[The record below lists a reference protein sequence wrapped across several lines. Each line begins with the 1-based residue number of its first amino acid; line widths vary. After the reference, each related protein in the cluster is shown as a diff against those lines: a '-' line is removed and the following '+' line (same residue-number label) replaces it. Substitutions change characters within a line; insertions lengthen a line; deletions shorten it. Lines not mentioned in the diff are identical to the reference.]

1 MMKKGYVEGMMS
13 LYDIANCTLQYE
25 TSKPQKVWDD
35 FMKLIDRTEDPE
47 LFNQY
52 CNNLKFLLRLIK
64 YILSNKDEVLRF
76 AVISNLA
83 KLVDRNFDF
92 TYSYN
97 WQKLRAILFYCN
109 YMRDIASILDFGEKL
124 QNPHFNNC
132 ICRYIIEDSTL
143 PERKIKAKSLI
154 IQLEPANRK

>member
-1 MMKKGYVEGMMS
+1 MMS

-25 TSKPQKVWDD
+25 NSKPQKVWED
-35 FMKLIDRTEDPE
+35 FMKLIDRTEDPD
-47 LFNQY
+47 LVNQY

-64 YILSNKDEVLRF
+64 YILSNTDEVIRF
-76 AVISNLA
+76 AVISYLA
-83 KLVDRNFDF
+83 KLVDRNYDF

-97 WQKLRAILFYCN
+97 WQELRAILFYCN
-109 YMRDIASILDFGEKL
+109 YMRDLTGYKEFAEKL

-132 ICRYIIEDSTL
+132 ICSYIIEDSTL

-154 IQLEPANRK
+154 IPLEPANSKSMYSDI

>member
-1 MMKKGYVEGMMS
+1 MKKGYVEGMMS
-13 LYDIANCTLQYE
+13 LYDVANCTLQYE

-64 YILSNKDEVLRF
+64 YILSNTDEVLRF

-83 KLVDRNFDF
+83 KKENQSQKPD
-92 TYSYN
+92 YSV
-97 WQKLRAILFYCN
+97 
-109 YMRDIASILDFGEKL
+109 G
-124 QNPHFNNC
+124 
-132 ICRYIIEDSTL
+132 TG
-143 PERKIKAKSLI
+143 
-154 IQLEPANRK
+154 